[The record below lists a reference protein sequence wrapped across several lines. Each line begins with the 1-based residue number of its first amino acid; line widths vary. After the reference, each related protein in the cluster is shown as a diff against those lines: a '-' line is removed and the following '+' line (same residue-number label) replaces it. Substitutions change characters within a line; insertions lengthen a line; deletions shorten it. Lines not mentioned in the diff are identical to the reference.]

1 MMNIRIWI
9 YYFKNAVS
17 NILSNQW
24 IHFIS
29 MGTITISLLLFGA
42 FNLFFVNIN
51 NWMVEWGQ
59 SLSMSVYLKD
69 GIRQDVKDEIE
80 AIIKG
85 LPGAEITGY
94 VSKEKAESDL
104 IAALGEQAR
113 LLDGITNNPLPAS
126 YEVTFRDRKKNQIDP
141 KRTKVLL
148 EQIDGVDEVQYSE
161 QWLERFE
168 DLLYIFK
175 LAGLIVGGLFSV
187 AVLFIITNTIK
198 LTIYSR
204 RDEIEI
210 FKLVGAT
217 DWFVKMPFLIEG
229 AIQGVLSGFIAL
241 LILFLAYSIFS
252 LKTVH
257 IFGLPVMN
265 IVFLPGSYMLLL
277 FAFSFILGLT
287 GSFIAVGRFFKL
299 LG

>member
-1 MMNIRIWI
+1 MNIRIWI
-9 YYFKNAVS
+9 YYFKHAVS

-24 IHFIS
+24 IHLIS
-29 MGTITISLLLFGA
+29 IGTISISLLLFGA
-42 FNLFFVNIN
+42 FTLFFVNVN
-51 NWMVEWGQ
+51 TWMVEWGQ
-59 SLSMSVYLKD
+59 SLSMSVYLND
-69 GIRQDVKDEIE
+69 GIQRDVKDEIE
-80 AIIKG
+80 SIIKG

-94 VSKEKAESDL
+94 ISKEKAEADL
-104 IAALGEQAR
+104 IAALGEQAG
-113 LLDGITNNPLPAS
+113 LLDGITSNPLPAS
-126 YEVTFRDRKKNQIDP
+126 FEITFKDRKEHKIDA
-141 KRTKVLL
+141 KRIKVFL
-148 EQIDGVDEVQYSE
+148 EQLEGVDEVQYSE

-168 DLLYIFK
+168 DLIYILK
-175 LAGLIVGGLFSV
+175 LGGLIVGGLFSV

-241 LILFLAYSIFS
+241 LILFIVYSLFS
-252 LKTVH
+252 LQTVH
-257 IFGLPVMN
+257 IFGLPVMD
-265 IVFLPGSYMLLL
+265 IVFLPYGYMVLL
-277 FAFSFILGLT
+277 FIFSLLLGLT
-287 GSFIAVGRFFKL
+287 GSFIAVGRFFRL

>member
-1 MMNIRIWI
+1 MNIRIWI
-9 YYFKNAVS
+9 YYFKHAVS

-29 MGTITISLLLFGA
+29 IGTISISLLLFGA
-42 FNLFFVNIN
+42 FTLFFVNVN
-51 NWMVEWGQ
+51 TWMVEWGQ

-69 GIRQDVKDEIE
+69 GIQRDVKDEIE
-80 AIIKG
+80 SIING

-94 VSKEKAESDL
+94 VSKEKAEVDL
-104 IAALGEQAR
+104 IAALGEQAG
-113 LLDGITNNPLPAS
+113 LLDGITSNPLPAS
-126 YEVTFRDRKKNQIDP
+126 FEITFKDRKEHQIDP
-141 KRTKVLL
+141 KRIKVFL
-148 EQIDGVDEVQYSE
+148 EQLEGVDEVQYSE

-168 DLLYIFK
+168 GLIYMLK
-175 LAGLIVGGLFSV
+175 LGGLIVGGLFSV

-241 LILFLAYSIFS
+241 LILFLAYSLFS

-257 IFGLPVMN
+257 IFGLPVMD
-265 IVFLPGSYMLLL
+265 IVFLPYGYMLLI
-277 FAFSFILGLT
+277 FIFSLLLGLT
-287 GSFIAVGRFFKL
+287 GSFIAVGRFFRL

>member
-1 MMNIRIWI
+1 M
-9 YYFKNAVS
+9 
-17 NILSNQW
+17 SNQW

-29 MGTITISLLLFGA
+29 IGTISISLLLFGA
-42 FNLFFVNIN
+42 FTLFFVNVN

-69 GIRQDVKDEIE
+69 GVQRDVKDEIE
-80 AIIKG
+80 SIING
-85 LPGAEITGY
+85 LPGAEITGF
-94 VSKEKAESDL
+94 VSKEKAEVDL
-104 IAALGEQAR
+104 IAALGEQAG
-113 LLDGITNNPLPAS
+113 LLDGVTTNPLPAS
-126 YEVTFRDRKKNQIDP
+126 YEITFKNRKEHQIEP
-141 KRTKVLL
+141 KRIKVLL
-148 EQIDGVDEVQYSE
+148 EQIEGVDEVQYSE

-168 DLLYIFK
+168 GLIYILK
-175 LAGLIVGGLFSV
+175 LGGLIVGGLFSV

-241 LILFLAYSIFS
+241 LVLFLVYSLFS

-257 IFGLPVMN
+257 IFGLPVMD
-265 IVFLPGSYMLLL
+265 IVFLPFGYMLLI
-277 FAFSFILGLT
+277 FIFSLLLGLT
-287 GSFIAVGRFFKL
+287 GSFIAVGRFFRF

>member
-1 MMNIRIWI
+1 M
-9 YYFKNAVS
+9 
-17 NILSNQW
+17 SNQW

-29 MGTITISLLLFGA
+29 IGTISISLLLFGA
-42 FNLFFVNIN
+42 FTLFFVNVN

-69 GIRQDVKDEIE
+69 GVKRDVKNEIE
-80 AIIKG
+80 SIING
-85 LPGAEITGY
+85 LPGAEITGF
-94 VSKEKAESDL
+94 VSKDKAEADL
-104 IAALGEQAR
+104 IAALGEQAG
-113 LLDGITNNPLPAS
+113 LLDGITTNPLPAS
-126 YEVTFRDRKKNQIDP
+126 YEITFKNRKENQIDP
-141 KRTKVLL
+141 KRIKVLL
-148 EQIDGVDEVQYSE
+148 EQLEGVDEVQYSE

-168 DLLYIFK
+168 GLIYILK
-175 LAGLIVGGLFSV
+175 LGGLIVGGLFSV

-229 AIQGVLSGFIAL
+229 AIQGILSGFIAL
-241 LILFLAYSIFS
+241 LILFLVYSLFS
-252 LKTVH
+252 LKSVH
-257 IFGLPVMN
+257 IFGLPVMDV
-265 IVFLPGSYMLLL
+265 VFLPYGYMLILFIFSLL
-277 FAFSFILGLT
+277 LGLT
-287 GSFIAVGRFFKL
+287 GSFIAVGRFFRL